1 MTVITGEQID
11 LYRLLALRQALKLEL
26 LGMTAKGRTAYS
38 ILRREYGFKGSRQ
51 RVLDQLN
58 ALRDQFLNKGQ
69 A

>member
-1 MTVITGEQID
+1 MTAITGHQID

-26 LGMTAKGRTAYS
+26 LGMTARGRTAYS
-38 ILRREYGFKGSRQ
+38 TLKRDYGFKGSRQ
-51 RVLDQLN
+51 SVLEQLN